1 MKTIKST
8 IIILSVAFYIVSSGV
23 FLKGMSSM
31 AKPSGTGEY
40 RITVES
46 TDEYDIRYRLQEK
59 MKFTGWWEDVLV
71 FTQGNIADRYGDITY
86 ELIDQYIEEDLG
98 YLPEYEWV
106 PDPKDPSDKIRR
118 ALKQFLEQIVS
129 AL

>member
-1 MKTIKST
+1 MKTIKT
-8 IIILSVAFYIVSSGV
+8 IVIVLSVIFYIASSGV
-23 FLKGMSSM
+23 FLKGMSSI
-31 AKPSGTGEY
+31 ANPSGIGEY

-46 TDEYDIRYRLQEK
+46 TDDYDIKYRLQEK
-59 MKFTGWWEDVLV
+59 LKFTGWWEDRLV

-86 ELIDQYIEEDLG
+86 ELIDQYIEEELG

-106 PDPKDPSDKIRR
+106 PDPKDPTDKIRR

-129 AL
+129 TL